1 MLPLATLM
9 EEHLESQPHTH
20 DTKHLNHLLKNRQ
33 LFMASLEM
41 KTTFDVAKLIANVR
55 DGTDLHGWLIEKMQD
70 LPGIAESESCGL
82 LHRHC
87 G

>member
-1 MLPLATLM
+1 MK
-9 EEHLESQPHTH
+9 EHLESQPHTH
-20 DTKHLNHLLKNRQ
+20 DTKHLNQLLKNRQ

-41 KTTFDVAKLIANVR
+41 KTSFDVVKLTANML

-70 LPGIAESESCGL
+70 LPSIAESESCGL